1 MSLGPW
7 ATSEEAAP
15 RPINQSIMASKVIES
30 WKRVT
35 AIENYEAV
43 AGKILFT
50 RYVTYKSE
58 RERSY
63 KT

>member
-7 ATSEEAAP
+7 ATPEEAAP

-50 RYVTYKSE
+50 RYV
-58 RERSY
+58 
-63 KT
+63 